1 MEVNLNMKIH
11 KFAVITLGTI
21 LFLSIFAPLISPYDP
36 IKVDMANTLLPA
48 SREHLLGTDA
58 LGRDVFSRLLYGGRS
73 SILLSVVASII
84 TMILGFIIGLLS
96 GYYGGKLDSFIQI
109 IVNILQ
115 SIPSMSFMIAI
126 IGIMGP
132 GIKSILLSVV
142 ITSWAGFSRIVRS
155 EVLSIREEDY
165 IEGARAI
172 GAMDFYIIIHHIIP
186 NIIGPFIVLFTVRI
200 GKVILSIASLS
211 FLGLGLQPP
220 TPDWGI
226 MINDAKT
233 YYISHPMLMIAPGAF
248 IMLLS
253 LSINI
258 IGDFIRDYLDK
269 GKDIYNQYI

>member
-1 MEVNLNMKIH
+1 MKIY
-11 KFAVITLGTI
+11 KIAVIALVII
-21 LFLSIFAPLISPYDP
+21 LLLSIFAPLIAPYDP
-36 IKVDMANTLLPA
+36 IKVDMENTLSA
-48 SREHLLGTDA
+48 ACKEHLLGTDA
-58 LGRDVFSRLLYGGRS
+58 LGRDVLSRLLYGGRS
-73 SILLSVVASII
+73 SILLSVIVSII
-84 TMILGFIIGLLS
+84 TMALGFIIGILS
-96 GYYGGKLDSFIQI
+96 GYYGGKLDSFIQM

-132 GIKSILLSVV
+132 GIKSIILSVV
-142 ITSWAGFSRIVRS
+142 ITSWAGFSRVVRS

-165 IEGARAI
+165 IEGAKAI

-226 MINDAKT
+226 MISDAKT
-233 YYISHPMLMIAPGAF
+233 YYLSNPTLIIAPGAA
-248 IMLLS
+248 IMILS

-269 GKDIYNQYI
+269 GKNIYNQYI

>member
-1 MEVNLNMKIH
+1 MKIY
-11 KFAVITLGTI
+11 KFAIITLAII
-21 LFLSIFAPLISPYDP
+21 LLLSIFAPLISPYDP
-36 IKVDMANTLLPA
+36 VKVDMTNALVPPCT
-48 SREHLLGTDA
+48 EHLLGTDA
-58 LGRDVFSRLLYGGRS
+58 LGRDVLSRLLYGGRS
-73 SILLSVVASII
+73 SILLSIVASIM
-84 TMILGFIIGLLS
+84 TMTLGFIIGILS
-96 GYYGGKLDSFIQI
+96 GYYAGKLDSFIQI

-126 IGIMGP
+126 IGIMGS

-165 IEGARAI
+165 IEGAKAI

-186 NIIGPFIVLFTVRI
+186 NIIGPFIVLFTVKI

-211 FLGLGLQPP
+211 FLGLGLKPP

-226 MINDAKT
+226 MISDAKS
-233 YYISHPMLMIAPGAF
+233 YYLSHPILIMAPGAA

-258 IGDFIRDYLDK
+258 IGDFARDYLDK
-269 GKDIYNQYI
+269 EKNIHNMAYEIK

>member
-1 MEVNLNMKIH
+1 MRIYR
-11 KFAVITLGTI
+11 FAIITLIII
-21 LFLSIFAPLISPYDP
+21 LLFTIFAPLISPYDP
-36 IKVDMANTLLPA
+36 IKVNMANTLAPA
-48 SREHLLGTDA
+48 CMDHLLGTDS

-73 SILLSVVASII
+73 SILLSIIASIV
-84 TMILGFIIGLLS
+84 TMILGFIVGIIS
-96 GYYGGKLDSFIQI
+96 GYYGGKLDSFIQV

-115 SIPSMSFMIAI
+115 SIPSMSFMVAI

-132 GIKSILLSVV
+132 SIKSIILSVV

-155 EVLSIREEDY
+155 EVLSIRVEDY
-165 IEGARAI
+165 IEGAKSI
-172 GAMDFYIIIHHIIP
+172 GALDFYIILHHIIP
-186 NIIGPFIVLFTVRI
+186 NIIGPFIVIFTVKI

-226 MINDAKT
+226 MINDART
-233 YYISHPMLMIAPGAF
+233 YYLSNPILLIAPGVV

-258 IGDFIRDYLDK
+258 LGDFARDYFDK
-269 GKDIYNQYI
+269 GTNNFSKYI

>member
-1 MEVNLNMKIH
+1 MKIH

-84 TMILGFIIGLLS
+84 TMILGFIIGILS

-142 ITSWAGFSRIVRS
+142 ITSWAVFSRIVRS

>member
-1 MEVNLNMKIH
+1 MKIY
-11 KFAVITLGTI
+11 KFAIITLAII
-21 LFLSIFAPLISPYDP
+21 LLLSIFAPLISPYDP
-36 IKVDMANTLLPA
+36 VKVDMTNALVPPCT
-48 SREHLLGTDA
+48 EHLLGTDA
-58 LGRDVFSRLLYGGRS
+58 LGRDVLSRLLYGGRS
-73 SILLSVVASII
+73 SILLSIVASIM
-84 TMILGFIIGLLS
+84 TMTLGFIIGILS
-96 GYYGGKLDSFIQI
+96 GYYFRKLDSFIQI

-126 IGIMGP
+126 IGIMGS

-165 IEGARAI
+165 IEGAKAI

-186 NIIGPFIVLFTVRI
+186 NIIGPFIVLFTVKI

-211 FLGLGLQPP
+211 FLGLGLKPP

-226 MINDAKT
+226 MISDAKS
-233 YYISHPMLMIAPGAF
+233 YYLSHPILIMAPGAA

-258 IGDFIRDYLDK
+258 IGDFARDYLDK
-269 GKDIYNQYI
+269 EKNIHNMAYEIK

>member
-1 MEVNLNMKIH
+1 MKIY
-11 KFAVITLGTI
+11 KFAIITLAII
-21 LFLSIFAPLISPYDP
+21 LLLSIFAPLISPYDP
-36 IKVDMANTLLPA
+36 IKVDMTNALTPPCTK
-48 SREHLLGTDA
+48 HLLGTDA
-58 LGRDVFSRLLYGGRS
+58 LGRDVLSRLLYGGRS
-73 SILLSVVASII
+73 SILLSIVASIV
-84 TMILGFIIGLLS
+84 TMALGFIIGILS
-96 GYYGGKLDSFIQI
+96 GYYGGKLDFFIQI
-109 IVNILQ
+109 MVNILQ

-126 IGIMGP
+126 IGIMGS

-165 IEGARAI
+165 IEGAKAI

-211 FLGLGLQPP
+211 FLGLGLKPP
-220 TPDWGI
+220 IPDWGI
-226 MINDAKT
+226 MISDAKS
-233 YYISHPMLMIAPGAF
+233 YYLSHPILIIAPGAA

-258 IGDFIRDYLDK
+258 IGDFAQDYLDIEK
-269 GKDIYNQYI
+269 NIHNMAYEIK

>member
-1 MEVNLNMKIH
+1 MKIY
-11 KFAVITLGTI
+11 KFAVITLAII
-21 LFLSIFAPLISPYDP
+21 LLLSIFAPLISPYDP
-36 IKVDMANTLLPA
+36 VKVDMTNTLCPPCG
-48 SREHLLGTDA
+48 SHLLGTDA
-58 LGRDVFSRLLYGGRS
+58 LGRDVLSRLLFGGRS
-73 SILLSVVASII
+73 SILLSIVASIM
-84 TMILGFIIGLLS
+84 TMTLGFIIGILS

-126 IGIMGP
+126 IGIMGS

-165 IEGARAI
+165 IEGAKAI

-211 FLGLGLQPP
+211 FLGLGLKPP

-226 MINDAKT
+226 MISDAKS
-233 YYISHPMLMIAPGAF
+233 YYLSHPILIIAPGAA

-258 IGDFIRDYLDK
+258 IEDFARDYLDNK
-269 GKDIYNQYI
+269 RNIHNMAY

>member
-1 MEVNLNMKIH
+1 MKIY
-11 KFAVITLGTI
+11 KFAIITLAII
-21 LFLSIFAPLISPYDP
+21 LLLSIFAPLISPYDP
-36 IKVDMANTLLPA
+36 VKVDMTNALVPPCT
-48 SREHLLGTDA
+48 EHLLGTDA
-58 LGRDVFSRLLYGGRS
+58 LGRDVLSRLLYGGRS
-73 SILLSVVASII
+73 SILLSIIASIM
-84 TMILGFIIGLLS
+84 TMALGFIIGILS

-126 IGIMGP
+126 IGIMGS

-165 IEGARAI
+165 IEGAKAI

-186 NIIGPFIVLFTVRI
+186 NIIGPFIVLFTVKI

-211 FLGLGLQPP
+211 FLGLGLKPP

-226 MINDAKT
+226 MISDAKS
-233 YYISHPMLMIAPGAF
+233 YYLSHPILIMAPGAA

-258 IGDFIRDYLDK
+258 IGDFARDYLDK
-269 GKDIYNQYI
+269 EKNIHNMAYEIK